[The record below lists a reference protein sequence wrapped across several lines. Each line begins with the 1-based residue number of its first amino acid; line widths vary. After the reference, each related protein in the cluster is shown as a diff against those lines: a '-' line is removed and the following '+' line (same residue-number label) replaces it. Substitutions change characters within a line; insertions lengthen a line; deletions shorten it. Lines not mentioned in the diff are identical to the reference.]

1 MFAVI
6 TTIIIIWICMW
17 IFYKFMYPRAPK
29 SMMPKKGDVTT
40 PRNCDFC
47 GHSLAEYRGVLET
60 KSTVATTDSQTAAA
74 TIDSTSDDTTDK
86 SNELFFCNYEH
97 QADYHAGKVYQ

>member
-29 SMMPKKGDVTT
+29 SMMPQKGDVTT
-40 PRNCDFC
+40 PRQCNYC

-60 KSTVATTDSQTAAA
+60 KPQAAMA
-74 TIDSTSDDTTDK
+74 SEGKVTIDSVIADSDDK

-97 QADYHAGKVYQ
+97 QADFHAGKVYQ